1 MKDKVDEPWEL
12 QDDPNPLTDVLEEI
26 ENLQAHK
33 SGKKWIFIFFVSAI
47 AFYFSVSRT
56 IPVKVAVTI
65 MGAILLHEIGHY
77 LAMKKFGYRNLKI
90 FFIPFFG
97 GAAHGQNFSVTSWK
111 KAIVNLAGPVPGI
124 VLGALLYFLAAQIP
138 ALMPDLKLYILVLIL
153 INSFNLLPV
162 APLDGA
168 SFLVNTSA
176 VGSPV
181 LAASLAGLS
190 LILMGSIAPQFFLL
204 FGIGAAKVAYEE
216 YWNSKTAQ
224 DIRNQHPQLVTRK
237 HLDQSTIEIIAS
249 KLHPSSGRPSRP
261 KVLASRILNVFGH
274 VLNAPTSMRL
284 LGTLWGVYVSSLAL
298 SFFILLQLDF
308 NVVSFLRNQIK

>member
-1 MKDKVDEPWEL
+1 MKNKVDEPWEL
-12 QDDPNPLTDVLEEI
+12 QDAPNPLADVLKEI
-26 ENLQAHK
+26 ENLQSHK

-47 AFYFSVSRT
+47 TFYFSVSQT
-56 IPVKVAVTI
+56 IPVNLAVII
-65 MGAILLHEIGHY
+65 MGVILLHEIGHY

-97 GAAHGQNFSVTSWK
+97 GAAHGQNFSITSWK
-111 KAIVNLAGPVPGI
+111 KAIVSLAGPVPGI
-124 VLGALLYFLAAQIP
+124 ILGALLYFLGTQIP
-138 ALMPDLKLYILVLIL
+138 ELMPDLKLYILVLIL

-168 SFLVNTSA
+168 NFLVNTSA

-181 LAASLAGLS
+181 LAAGLAGLS
-190 LILMGSIAPQFFLL
+190 LILMGLIAPQFFLL
-204 FGIGAAKVAYEE
+204 LGIGAATVAYEE

-224 DIRNQHPQLVTRK
+224 AIRNQHPQLVTRK

-249 KLHPSSGRPSRP
+249 KLHPSSGTSSSP

-274 VLNAPTSMRL
+274 VSNAPTSMRL
-284 LGTLWGVYVSSLAL
+284 LGTLWGVHISSLAL
-298 SFFILLQLDF
+298 SFFILSQLDF
-308 NVVSFLRNQIK
+308 NLISFLKNLIK